1 MSFALYSQMRATII
15 AALAVPGK
23 AKHVGPFEVVRQQL
37 PAFGLL
43 STLHC

>member
-1 MSFALYSQMRATII
+1 MSIALYSQMRVFII

-23 AKHVGPFEVVRQQL
+23 AKYVGPFWVERQQF